1 MIIKPT
7 HNSRQQMWTLHNRN
21 KGDGELTIPPF
32 NPQVRMIH
40 FTAHN
45 NEIAHRQ
52 IKKLMM
58 QKRILDIRLD
68 ESFALV
74 STRGI
79 TGIQYMITTDTWQ
92 WILNYLQTGD
102 YEDFG
107 IFPSDI
113 TKTIED
119 TQTTCLKE
127 LIEQKCN
134 IARIPFLRETE
145 AYIRLRGLFRF
156 GKLYFSIKRSDEFI
170 DYLNSKGL

>member
-1 MIIKPT
+1 MKQIQFPT
-7 HNSRQQMWTLHNRN
+7 IFDN
-21 KGDGELTIPPF
+21 E
-32 NPQVRMIH
+32 
-40 FTAHN
+40 TAHRLVKRLMKQ
-45 NEIAHRQ
+45 HKQ
-52 IKKLMM
+52 LHIK
-58 QKRILDIRLD
+58 LD
-68 ESFALV
+68 EDAWIS
-74 STRGI
+74 SEG
-79 TGIQYMITTDTWQ
+79 TTEIRYLLNKRSWQ
-92 WILNYLQTGD
+92 WIINYLQTGD

>member
-1 MIIKPT
+1 MKQIQFPT
-7 HNSRQQMWTLHNRN
+7 IFDN
-21 KGDGELTIPPF
+21 E
-32 NPQVRMIH
+32 
-40 FTAHN
+40 TAHRLVKRLMKQ
-45 NEIAHRQ
+45 HKQ
-52 IKKLMM
+52 LHIK
-58 QKRILDIRLD
+58 LD
-68 ESFALV
+68 EDAWIS
-74 STRGI
+74 SEGT
-79 TGIQYMITTDTWQ
+79 TGIRYLLNKRSWQ

-113 TKTIED
+113 SPIIED

-127 LIEQKCN
+127 LIEQKHN